1 MGVDYTLAG
10 ARAMREKLAP
20 KVFRFRFVFCSGML
34 AEWDQ
39 DKSLLFLN
47 DTRKIKGAVEKGLC
61 ALADEQKQGDE
72 RKKKGGEEEEE
83 TAEGGGTG
91 KFEVW
96 IARPSTLVPPEA
108 PAHKKLVG
116 ALSKGISTVQLGRA
130 MIKMAMEGSG
140 ERIVETDTLSKM

>member
-1 MGVDYTLAG
+1 
-10 ARAMREKLAP
+10 MRDKLAP
-20 KVFRFRFVFCSGML
+20 KVSRFRFVFCSGMM

-39 DKSLLFLN
+39 DKSLLFMN

-61 ALADEQKQGDE
+61 ALADEQKQG
-72 RKKKGGEEEEE
+72 GGEGEEAE
-83 TAEGGGTG
+83 AEGEGAAG

-108 PAHKKLVG
+108 PAHMKLVG

-130 MIKMAMEGSG
+130 MVKMAMEGSG
-140 ERIVETDTLSKM
+140 ERIVETDTLSRM